1 MAKIFELTK
10 LLKPEIVSFSQLM
23 TEILQTRV
31 EGFDGQLGDL
41 YAESF
46 LDFFDRNANVYHEI
60 LLSIKKS
67 YKKKDAYAAYRNT
80 IMNNLLGRRFK
91 IEITFNL
98 ISENNSTFLYRGRRE
113 LSYFFSVFWYIF

>member
-23 TEILQTRV
+23 NEILQTRV